1 MPMVG
6 TKTLDQEGVQLVHD
20 WIRSLNPESQIPEST
35 LAPQSVEEALALYH
49 EIQSGALSPEDQ
61 KRAIAACLS
70 HSDPFVVNLFFA
82 FSKE

>member
-1 MPMVG
+1 MPMIG
-6 TKTLDQEGVQLVHD
+6 ANTLDEAGVQLVHD
-20 WIRSLNPESQIPEST
+20 WIRSLNPEAEVSEST
-35 LAPQSVEEALALYH
+35 LAPQNVEEALALYH